1 MNNKIEIPT
10 TLPLLPIKETTPFP
24 YMLLSLYIGRNS
36 SKKSIEEALKS
47 NRIVFLTSQKD
58 ADTSIVTEQ
67 SIYSVG
73 VAAIVM
79 RMRKLKNGRIKI
91 LVQGLSR
98 GVIEKYNLDN
108 TLQTVQIKKIDE
120 QPAKEDKRNEL
131 LIQQV
136 KNSLKKL
143 SSFENQTLSIDLVN
157 ILNKVMDAGRL
168 TDLIT
173 GNLNF
178 KVTDMQKILETFDPT
193 ERLAL
198 LHTFINKEIEIAQM
212 QNRIKN
218 MVHDQLGNRARKNQ
232 PSNFHHSYQ
241 RQEVRELD
249 SKSEEIRELSDKIKE
264 AQMPEE
270 VEKETKKHLYRL
282 EKMHPEASEASIIR
296 SYLDWMCNLPWSKQ
310 TTDHL
315 DLNKAQQTL
324 DEDHFGLPKVKER
337 ILEFLAVRQLN
348 PNNQSNA
355 PILCFVGPPGV
366 GKTSLGVSIAQSI
379 GRKYTRVALGGIKDE
394 AEIRG
399 HRRTYV
405 GAMPGKI
412 IQALKQVQSKNPII
426 VLDELDKLGSDFRG
440 DPAAAM
446 LEVLDPE
453 QNHSFKD
460 HYLNVNFDLSQIL
473 FIATANVFENIP
485 TALRDRMETIPI
497 SGYTPN
503 EKLKIAEKY
512 IIRKEMDINGVSD
525 KNLTFTKKGV
535 QYLINHYTKEA
546 GLRNLKREIG
556 SICRKTAKK
565 IVLGEDTQTTA
576 TPNTIKS
583 LLGCPRFLKEDRL
596 KTDKIGIVTGL
607 AWTQVGGEILYVESI
622 KISGKEGFTLTGQ
635 LGKVMEESAKT
646 AFSYVRSYSEQ
657 LGINSSWFKSNEIH
671 IHLPA
676 GAIPK
681 DGPSAG
687 VTLATSLISLITQTP
702 VRKDVAMTGEIGLQ
716 GQVLPIGGIKEKALA
731 ALNHGIKTVILPKR
745 NQADLENTDGKDT
758 TLEEL
763 KQNIQ
768 FIFVE
773 TLDEVFQ
780 HALVPSSYKEKF
792 VPHISAA

>member
-1 MNNKIEIPT
+1 MNTKIEIPS

-24 YMLLSLYIGRNS
+24 HILLSLYIGRTS
-36 SKKSIEEALKS
+36 SKKSIESALKS
-47 NRIVFLTSQKD
+47 NRIVFLTSQKE
-58 ADTSIVTEQ
+58 ADTSIITEH
-67 SIYSVG
+67 SIYPVG

-79 RMRKLKNGRIKI
+79 RMRKLQNGRMKI

-108 TLQTVQIKKIDE
+108 TLQTVQIKKIEEPLIKENKKAE
-120 QPAKEDKRNEL
+120 Q

-136 KNSLKKL
+136 KNALKKL
-143 SSFENQTLSIDLVN
+143 SSFENQTLSVDLVN
-157 ILNKVMDAGRL
+157 VLNKVMDPGRL

-178 KVTDMQKILETFDPT
+178 KMTDMQKVLETFDPI

-198 LHTFINKEIEIAQM
+198 LFTLINKEIEIAQM

-218 MVHDQLGNRARKNQ
+218 MVHNQLGDRVKNEQ
-232 PSNFHHSYQ
+232 QAGDFSHHDI
-241 RQEVRELD
+241 RNLD
-249 SKSEEIRELSDKIKE
+249 SKSAEIRELSEKIQE
-264 AQMPEE
+264 AQMPED
-270 VEKETKKHLYRL
+270 VANETKKHLYRL

-296 SYLDWMCNLPWSKQ
+296 NYLDWMCHLPWNKK

-315 DLNKAQQTL
+315 DLNKAQEIL
-324 DEDHFGLPKVKER
+324 DEDHFGLSKVKER
-337 ILEFLAVRQLN
+337 ILEFLAVRQLK
-348 PNNQSNA
+348 PNQSNA

-366 GKTSLGVSIAQSI
+366 GKTSLGVSIARSI
-379 GRKYTRVALGGIKDE
+379 GRKYTRIALGGIKDE

-440 DPAAAM
+440 DPSAAM

-453 QNHSFKD
+453 QNYSFKD
-460 HYLNVNFDLSQIL
+460 HYLNANFDLSQIL

-485 TALRDRMETIPI
+485 AALRDRMETIPI
-497 SGYTPN
+497 SGYTPS
-503 EKLKIAEKY
+503 EKLQIAEKY
-512 IIRKEMDINGVSD
+512 IVKKEMDISGVED
-525 KNLTFTKKGV
+525 KHLSFTKKGI

-546 GLRNLKREIG
+546 GLRNLKREVG
-556 SICRKTAKK
+556 SICRKIAKK
-565 IVLGEDTQTTA
+565 IVLGEENQTVV
-576 TPNTIKS
+576 TPHIIKN
-583 LLGCPRFLKEDRL
+583 LLGCPRFLKEDQL
-596 KTDKIGIVTGL
+596 KTDKIGVVTGL

-622 KISGKEGFTLTGQ
+622 KIPGKGGFTLTGQ

-646 AFSYVRSYSEQ
+646 AFSYVRSSSEQ
-657 LGINSSWFKSNEIH
+657 LGVRSTWFKTNEIH

-687 VTLATSLISLITQTP
+687 VSLATSLISLVTQTP
-702 VRKDVAMTGEIGLQ
+702 VRKDIAMTGEIGLQ
-716 GQVLPIGGIKEKALA
+716 GQVLPVGGIKEKALA

-745 NQADLENTDGKDT
+745 NKADLENADGKDS

-763 KQNIQ
+763 KKNIQ

-780 HALVPSSYKEKF
+780 HALTSSALKEKF
-792 VPHISAA
+792 IPHISAA